1 MPNLSDPAVQIRAA
15 ISALPAYVPGARAQG
30 AIKLSSNENPFPPSP
45 AVVEAIA
52 AAAGGVN
59 RYPDMAARE
68 LVEELA
74 GRLGVEPA
82 QIVAGN
88 GSVAVLA
95 HVLATVC
102 EAGAPSDV
110 VMPWRSF
117 EAYPITVEIAGG
129 RCVKVPLTADHR
141 HDIHALAAAVR
152 PSTKALLVCSPN
164 NPTGSLVTRA
174 ELEWLLSNVP
184 SSVLVILDEA
194 YLEFARAGSGGGVV
208 SGAGAGGAGSSEAQ
222 AVVADVPGGRSEG
235 AAGGTS
241 AHDVHDGI
249 SLIERYPNL
258 VVLRTFSKAYALA
271 GARVGY
277 AVASPQVA
285 AAIRA
290 TATPFGVNSLAVAAA
305 CAALA
310 EEERMRAQVTEL
322 VAERERVA
330 AALTEAGWS
339 VAESRANFVWLSTAE
354 QDAGVVLERCRAGNV
369 LVRPFPEGVRISIGA
384 PAENDALLAA
394 LGQR

>member
-1 MPNLSDPAVQIRAA
+1 MPNLDASAVQIRAA
-15 ISALPAYVPGARAQG
+15 IRALPAYVPGARAQG
-30 AIKLSSNENPFPPSP
+30 AVKLSSNENPFPPSP
-45 AVVEAIA
+45 AVVAAIA

-74 GRLGVEPA
+74 QRLGVEPA

-95 HVLATVC
+95 HVLAAVC
-102 EAGAPSDV
+102 ESGTPSDV

-129 RCVKVPLTADHR
+129 RCVQVPLTADHR

-194 YLEFARAGSGGGVV
+194 YLEFARAGSGGGVA
-208 SGAGAGGAGSSEAQ
+208 SGAGSSEAQ

-277 AVASPQVA
+277 AVASSEVA

-330 AALTEAGWS
+330 AALARAGWS
-339 VAESRANFVWLSTAE
+339 VAESRANFVWLSAAE
-354 QDAGVVLERCRAGNV
+354 QDTAVVLERCRAGNV
-369 LVRPFPEGVRISIGA
+369 LVRPFPEGVRISIGTR
-384 PAENDALLAA
+384 AENDALLAA